1 MSEFLV
7 VGGGL
12 VGAATT
18 YGLLREGH
26 SVTMLDEGDIAF
38 RASRGNFGLVW
49 VQSKGDGRPE
59 YAQWTRRSADL
70 WPDFTTMLAEETG
83 INTHYE
89 KPGGLH
95 FSMSEADMDARKALI
110 HRLHNVH
117 GAAHYGAEIL
127 DGDEVRKLVPGLG
140 PDVVGGTYCRHDGHA
155 SPLYLLRAL
164 HTAIEKRGGR
174 IVPNAR
180 TRAVAPDGD
189 GFRAETDAG
198 TFRGERLVLA
208 AGLGNRALGPGV
220 GLDIPVAPQKGQI
233 LVTERAEPLL
243 PMPTHVVRQTSEGT
257 FMIGDSH
264 EDVGFNLTS
273 TTPTMAQIAAR
284 AVKMFPFLKPLR
296 IVRSWAAL
304 RVMAPD
310 GYPIYEQST
319 AHPGAFTVNCHSGV
333 TLAAAHALALAPM
346 ISAGAYGDELSVF
359 TAGRFDAHAH

>member
-1 MSEFLV
+1 MSDVLV

-18 YGLLREGH
+18 YGLLREGL

-70 WPDFTTMLAEETG
+70 WPGLQDALGEETG

-95 FSMSEADMDARKALI
+95 FSLSEEDFEKRCALI
-110 HRLHNVH
+110 HRMHNVH

-127 DGDEVRKLVPGLG
+127 DAKQVRELVPGLG
-140 PDVVGGTYCRHDGHA
+140 PDVVGGTYCKHDGHA

-164 HTAIEKRGGR
+164 HTAIEKRGGK
-174 IVPNAR
+174 IVPNASVS
-180 TRAVAPDGD
+180 AVAPDGN
-189 GFRAETDAG
+189 GFRAETAKG
-198 TFRGERLVLA
+198 TMRGDKLVLA
-208 AGLGNRALGPGV
+208 AGLGNRKLGGGV
-220 GLDIPVAPQKGQI
+220 GLDVPVAPEKGQI
-233 LVTERAEPLL
+233 LVTERARPLL

-273 TTPTMAQIAAR
+273 TTPTMSMIAAR
-284 AVKMFPFLKPLR
+284 AVKMFPFLKDLR
-296 IVRSWAAL
+296 LVRSWAAL

-310 GYPIYEQST
+310 GYPIYEESA

-333 TLAAAHALALAPM
+333 TLAAAHALGLAPM
-346 ISAGAYGDELSVF
+346 IAKGQIGDELSVF
-359 TAGRFDAHAH
+359 TAGRFDANAH